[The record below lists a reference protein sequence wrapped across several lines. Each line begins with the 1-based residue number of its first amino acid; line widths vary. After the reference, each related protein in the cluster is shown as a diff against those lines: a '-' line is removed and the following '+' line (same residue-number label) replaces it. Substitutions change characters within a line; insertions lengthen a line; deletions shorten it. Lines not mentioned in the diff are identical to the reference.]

1 MLEFDIL
8 HVFRGNVLVGSGLVY
23 IAMQDHVTRTMH
35 ITGIVEL
42 PCVYRS
48 HVG

>member
-1 MLEFDIL
+1 MLEFDKL
-8 HVFRGNVLVGSGLVY
+8 YVFRGNVWVGSGLVY
-23 IAMQDHVTRTMH
+23 IDMQDHVTRIMH

-42 PCVYRS
+42 PYVYRS